1 MLAVLDKAHFKSD
14 EVQLEW
20 TGIKPTLQA
29 ILIDMRDYC
38 LTWQMPFII
47 TDLTSTEA
55 EDIALQRKSK
65 THRQGRAA
73 DIRCKFWPEWF
84 CIQFETHF
92 EDKYKKV
99 AAMSGDPVKLNLIE
113 RHVGNEIHIHVQI
126 RSNV

>member
-20 TGIKPTLQA
+20 SGIKVTLQG
-29 ILIDMRDYC
+29 ILLDMRDYC
-38 LTWQMPFII
+38 LTWQMPFLI

-55 EDIALQRKSK
+55 EDIALKRKSK

-73 DIRCKFWPEWF
+73 DLRCKFWPEWF
-84 CIQFETHF
+84 TNQFIEHF

-99 AAMSGDPVKLNLIE
+99 AALSGDPLKLNLIE
-113 RHVGNEIHIHVQI
+113 RHVGTEDHLHVQI
-126 RSNV
+126 RSGV